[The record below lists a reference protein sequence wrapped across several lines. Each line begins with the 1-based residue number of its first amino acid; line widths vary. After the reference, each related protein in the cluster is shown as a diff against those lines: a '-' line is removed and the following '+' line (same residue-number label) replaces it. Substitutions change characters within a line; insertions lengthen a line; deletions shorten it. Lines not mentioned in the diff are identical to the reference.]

1 MKIKNI
7 FLQSV
12 FSDPVFILLQEELLF
27 IRLEMCYLLLDD
39 HFIGSE
45 MGGCGNRGAKR
56 RRNQG
61 EK

>member
-1 MKIKNI
+1 MKIKI
-7 FLQSV
+7 FQSV
-12 FSDPVFILLQEELLF
+12 SVIHFLLLLQEELLC